1 MRTLNAITQFIKEKK
16 MEKIKQFF
24 KDNEHDIKVFGVG
37 VLVGSLGV
45 YSSIHMGIRKT
56 LKSIRKFVNE

>member
-1 MRTLNAITQFIKEKK
+1 MTT
-16 MEKIKQFF
+16 KIKQFYL
-24 KDNEHDIKVFGVG
+24 DNEHDIKLFGLG

-45 YSSIHMGIRKT
+45 YSSIHMGIRRT